1 MAKTPFS
8 YKKFNA
14 LFIVLFFS
22 WALTHI
28 WIVHN
33 LFHVS
38 WLTSLW
44 DSAIYNITLAASTV
58 LISLILL
65 FYKPISK
72 SIWISMSMILV
83 LTYGWANY
91 SPYLLSFVNI
101 SEPDYFEFVRQ
112 SFPVRFIFGLMI
124 NTSALGVSWFWYGIE
139 EQREQEKRR
148 QKLEDLAKEAE
159 LLSLRQK
166 LQPHFLFNSLN
177 SISALVVVK
186 PEQARTMIHQL
197 SDFLRSTLRQEE
209 NKKISLSEEL
219 KQLDLYLAIEKV
231 RFGHRLNTIIEHDE
245 YIEAQV
251 PAMILQPV
259 VENAIKFGLYDTI
272 GEVSIRIKVEKIKN
286 QVLIEVSNPFDPTT
300 RSANDKGTGFGLNSI
315 QRRLY
320 LLYAR
325 NDLLLTQEANGLFIT
340 KILIPQ

>member
-1 MAKTPFS
+1 MSKSLFA
-8 YKKFNA
+8 YRKFNA
-14 LFIVLFFS
+14 LFIVLFLS
-22 WALTHI
+22 WTVTHV

-33 LFHVS
+33 VFKFS
-38 WLTSLW
+38 WLTSIW
-44 DSAIYNITLAASTV
+44 DSIIYNTILAGCAV
-58 LISLILL
+58 IISLVLL
-65 FYKPISK
+65 FYKPVAK
-72 SIWISMSMILV
+72 SIWISLLMVLV
-83 LTYGWANY
+83 ITYIWVEK
-91 SPYLLSFVNI
+91 SPFLLSFVNI
-101 SEPDYFEFVRQ
+101 SEKNYLEFINQ
-112 SFPVRFIFGLMI
+112 SFSVRFIFGLMI
-124 NTSALGVSWFWYGIE
+124 NSSVLGVSWFWYGIE
-139 EQREQEKRR
+139 EQQEQSKRR

-209 NKKISLSEEL
+209 NKKISIVEEM

-231 RFGHRLNTIIEHDE
+231 RFGHRLNTTIEIDE
-245 YIEAQV
+245 NIEAQV

-259 VENAIKFGLYDTI
+259 VENAIKFGLYDTTGTVDI
-272 GEVSIRIKVEKIKN
+272 NIKVTHSN
-286 QVLIEVSNPFDPTT
+286 NSVSIEVSNPFDPST

-325 NDLLLTQEANGLFIT
+325 NDLLLTQEVNGLFIT

>member
-72 SIWISMSMILV
+72 SIWVSMSMILV

-101 SEPDYFEFVRQ
+101 SEPDYFEFVHQ

-148 QKLEDLAKEAE
+148 QKFEDLAKEAE

-219 KQLDLYLAIEKV
+219 KQLNLYLEIEKV
-231 RFGHRLNTIIEHDE
+231 RFGHRLNTIIEYDNT
-245 YIEAQV
+245 IEAQV

-272 GEVSIRIKVEKIKN
+272 GEVSIYIKVEKIKN
-286 QVLIEVSNPFDPTT
+286 QILIEVSNPFDPDT

-325 NDLLLTQEANGLFIT
+325 NDLLLTHEKNGLFIT

>member
-1 MAKTPFS
+1 MSKSLFA
-8 YKKFNA
+8 YRKFNA
-14 LFIVLFFS
+14 LFIVLFLS
-22 WALTHI
+22 WTITHI

-33 LFHVS
+33 VFKFS
-38 WLTSLW
+38 WLTSIW
-44 DSAIYNITLAASTV
+44 DSIIYNTILAGCAII
-58 LISLILL
+58 ISLVLL
-65 FYKPISK
+65 FYKPVAK
-72 SIWISMSMILV
+72 SIWISLLMV
-83 LTYGWANY
+83 LIITYIWVEK
-91 SPYLLSFVNI
+91 SPFFLSYVNI
-101 SEPDYFEFVRQ
+101 SEKNYLEFINQ
-112 SFPVRFIFGLMI
+112 SFSVRFIFGLMI
-124 NTSALGVSWFWYGIE
+124 NSSVLGVSWFWYGIE
-139 EQREQEKRR
+139 EQKEQSKRR

-209 NKKISLSEEL
+209 NKKISIVEEMN
-219 KQLDLYLAIEKV
+219 QLDLYLAIEKV
-231 RFGHRLNTIIEHDE
+231 RFGHRLNTKIEIDKNIDAH
-245 YIEAQV
+245 V

-259 VENAIKFGLYDTI
+259 VENAIKFGLYDITGTVDI
-272 GEVSIRIKVEKIKN
+272 NIKVTHTNK
-286 QVLIEVSNPFDPTT
+286 VVTIEVCNPYDPST

-325 NDLLLTQEANGLFIT
+325 NDLLQIKEEENLFIT
-340 KILIPQ
+340 KISIPQ

>member
-8 YKKFNA
+8 YRKFNT
-14 LFIVLFFS
+14 LFIVLFTS
-22 WALTHI
+22 WFLTQI

-33 LFHVS
+33 IFHVS
-38 WLTSLW
+38 WLTSFW
-44 DSAIYNITLAASTV
+44 DSAVYNVTLAGLTV

-65 FYKPISK
+65 FYKPVSK
-72 SIWISMSMILV
+72 SIWISVLMVVV
-83 LTYGWANY
+83 LTYVWAIY
-91 SPYLLSFVNI
+91 SPYLLNFVSI
-101 SEPDYFEFVRQ
+101 SENNYFDFVAQ

-124 NTSALGVSWFWYGIE
+124 NTSALGVSWFWYSIE
-139 EQREQEKRR
+139 EQREQENRR
-148 QKLEDLAKEAE
+148 KKVEDLAKEAE

-209 NKKISLSEEL
+209 NKKINISEEL
-219 KQLDLYLAIEKV
+219 KQLELYLSIEKV
-231 RFGHRLNTIIEHDE
+231 RFGHRLNTVIHFDE
-245 YIEAQV
+245 NIKATV
-251 PAMILQPV
+251 PSMILQPV
-259 VENAIKFGLYDTI
+259 VENAIKFGLYDTT
-272 GEVSIRIKVEKIKN
+272 GEVCIDIKVEKIKN
-286 QVLIEVSNPFDPTT
+286 QILIEVRTPFDPET
-300 RSANDKGTGFGLNSI
+300 RNANDSGTGFGLNSI

-325 NDLLLTQEANGLFIT
+325 NDLLLTQEKNGLFIT

>member
-1 MAKTPFS
+1 MAKTLFS
-8 YKKFNA
+8 YRKFNA

-22 WALTHI
+22 WAITHI

-44 DSAIYNITLAASTV
+44 DSAIYNITLAGTTV

-65 FYKPISK
+65 FYKPITK
-72 SIWISMSMILV
+72 SIWISMSMVIV
-83 LTYGWANY
+83 LTYGWAIY
-91 SPYLLSFVNI
+91 SPYLLTFVSI
-101 SEPDYFEFVRQ
+101 SEANYFNFVQQ

-139 EQREQEKRR
+139 DQREQEKRR

-209 NKKISLSEEL
+209 NKKISINEEL
-219 KQLDLYLAIEKV
+219 KQLELYLAIEKV
-231 RFGHRLNTIIEHDE
+231 RFGHRLNTIIEFDE
-245 YIEAQV
+245 DIEAQV

-259 VENAIKFGLYDTI
+259 VENAIKFGLYDTT
-272 GEVSIRIKVEKIKN
+272 GEVSIIIKVEKIKN
-286 QVLIEVSNPFDPTT
+286 QILIEVSNPYDPAT

-325 NDLLLTQEANGLFIT
+325 NDLLLTHEKNGLFIT

>member
-1 MAKTPFS
+1 MSKSLFA
-8 YKKFNA
+8 YRKFNA
-14 LFIVLFFS
+14 LFVVLFIS
-22 WALTHI
+22 WTLTHI
-28 WIVHN
+28 WIVHTV
-33 LFHVS
+33 FKFS
-38 WLTSLW
+38 WLTSIW
-44 DSAIYNITLAASTV
+44 DSLIYNILLAGCTV

-65 FYKPISK
+65 FYKPVAK
-72 SIWISMSMILV
+72 SIWISLAMVIVITYIWVEKAPFL
-83 LTYGWANY
+83 LTFA
-91 SPYLLSFVNI
+91 SI
-101 SEPDYFEFVRQ
+101 SEKNYFDFIEQ

-124 NTSALGVSWFWYGIE
+124 NSSALGASWFWYGIE
-139 EQREQEKRR
+139 EQREQAKRS
-148 QKLEDLAKEAE
+148 QKIEDLAKEAE

-209 NKKISLSEEL
+209 NKKISISEEM

-231 RFGHRLNTIIEHDE
+231 RFGHRLNTKIEIDDDS
-245 YIEAQV
+245 EAQV

-259 VENAIKFGLYDTI
+259 VENAIKFGLYDTTGTVDI
-272 GEVSIRIKVEKIKN
+272 NIKVEKKKN
-286 QVLIEVSNPFDPTT
+286 SVDIEVSNPFDPQT
-300 RSANDKGTGFGLNSI
+300 RSANDRGTGFGLNSI

-325 NDLLLTQEANGLFIT
+325 TDLLQTKEENGLFIT
-340 KILIPQ
+340 KISIPQ

>member
-1 MAKTPFS
+1 MSKSLFA
-8 YKKFNA
+8 YRKFNA
-14 LFIVLFFS
+14 LFIVLFLS
-22 WALTHI
+22 WTVTHV

-33 LFHVS
+33 VFKFS
-38 WLTSLW
+38 WLTSIW
-44 DSAIYNITLAASTV
+44 DSIIYNTILAGCAV
-58 LISLILL
+58 IISLVLL
-65 FYKPISK
+65 FYKPVAK
-72 SIWISMSMILV
+72 SIWISLLMVLV
-83 LTYGWANY
+83 ITYIWVEK
-91 SPYLLSFVNI
+91 SPFLLSFVNI
-101 SEPDYFEFVRQ
+101 SEKNYLEFINQ
-112 SFPVRFIFGLMI
+112 SFSVRFIFGLMI
-124 NTSALGVSWFWYGIE
+124 NSSVLGVSWFWYGIE
-139 EQREQEKRR
+139 EQQEQSKRR

-209 NKKISLSEEL
+209 NKKISIVEEM

-231 RFGHRLNTIIEHDE
+231 RFGHRLNTTIEIDE
-245 YIEAQV
+245 NMDAQV

-259 VENAIKFGLYDTI
+259 VENAIKFGLYDTTGTVDI
-272 GEVSIRIKVEKIKN
+272 IIKVTLSNNI
-286 QVLIEVSNPFDPTT
+286 VSIEVSNPYDPST

-325 NDLLLTQEANGLFIT
+325 NDLLQIKEDKNLFIT
-340 KILIPQ
+340 KISIPQ

>member
-1 MAKTPFS
+1 MSKSLFA
-8 YKKFNA
+8 YRKFNA
-14 LFIVLFFS
+14 LFIVLFLS
-22 WALTHI
+22 WTITHI

-33 LFHVS
+33 VFKFS
-38 WLTSLW
+38 WLTSIW
-44 DSAIYNITLAASTV
+44 DSIIYNTILAGCAV
-58 LISLILL
+58 IISLVLL
-65 FYKPISK
+65 FYKPVAK
-72 SIWISMSMILV
+72 SIWISLLMV
-83 LTYGWANY
+83 LIITYIWVEK
-91 SPYLLSFVNI
+91 SPFFLSFVNI
-101 SEPDYFEFVRQ
+101 SEKNYLEFINQ
-112 SFPVRFIFGLMI
+112 SFSVRFIFGLMI
-124 NTSALGVSWFWYGIE
+124 NSSVLGISWFWYGIE
-139 EQREQEKRR
+139 EQQEQSKRR

-209 NKKISLSEEL
+209 NKKISIVEEMN
-219 KQLDLYLAIEKV
+219 QLDLYLAIEKV
-231 RFGHRLNTIIEHDE
+231 RFGHRLNTKIEIDNN
-245 YIEAQV
+245 IDAQV

-259 VENAIKFGLYDTI
+259 VENAIKFGLYDTTGTVDI
-272 GEVSIRIKVEKIKN
+272 NIKVTHSNKI
-286 QVLIEVSNPFDPTT
+286 VTIEVSNPYDPST

-325 NDLLLTQEANGLFIT
+325 NDLLQIKEEENLFIT
-340 KILIPQ
+340 KISIPQ

>member
-1 MAKTPFS
+1 MSKSLFA
-8 YKKFNA
+8 YRKFNA
-14 LFIVLFFS
+14 LFIVLFLS
-22 WALTHI
+22 WTVTHV

-33 LFHVS
+33 VFKFS
-38 WLTSLW
+38 WLTSIW
-44 DSAIYNITLAASTV
+44 DSIIYNTILAGCAV
-58 LISLILL
+58 IISLVLL
-65 FYKPISK
+65 FYKPVAK
-72 SIWISMSMILV
+72 SIWISLLMVLV
-83 LTYGWANY
+83 ITYIWVEK
-91 SPYLLSFVNI
+91 SPFLLSFVNI
-101 SEPDYFEFVRQ
+101 SEKNYLEFINQ
-112 SFPVRFIFGLMI
+112 SFSVRFIFGLMI
-124 NTSALGVSWFWYGIE
+124 NSSVLGVSWFWYGIE
-139 EQREQEKRR
+139 EQQVQSKRR

-209 NKKISLSEEL
+209 NKKISIVEEM

-231 RFGHRLNTIIEHDE
+231 RFGHRLNTTIEIDE
-245 YIEAQV
+245 NIEAQV

-259 VENAIKFGLYDTI
+259 VENAIKFGLYDTTGTVDI
-272 GEVSIRIKVEKIKN
+272 NIKVTHSN
-286 QVLIEVSNPFDPTT
+286 NSVSIEVSNPFDPST

-325 NDLLLTQEANGLFIT
+325 NDLLQIKEDKNLFIT
-340 KILIPQ
+340 KISIPQ

>member
-245 YIEAQV
+245 DIEAQV

-325 NDLLLTQEANGLFIT
+325 NDLLLTQEVNGLFIT

>member
-1 MAKTPFS
+1 MSKSLFA
-8 YKKFNA
+8 YRKFNA
-14 LFIVLFFS
+14 LFIVLFLS
-22 WALTHI
+22 WTVTHV

-33 LFHVS
+33 VFKFS
-38 WLTSLW
+38 WLTSIW
-44 DSAIYNITLAASTV
+44 DSIIYNTILAGCAV
-58 LISLILL
+58 IISLVLL
-65 FYKPISK
+65 FYKPVAK
-72 SIWISMSMILV
+72 SIWISLLMVLV
-83 LTYGWANY
+83 ITYIWVEK
-91 SPYLLSFVNI
+91 SPFLLSFVNI
-101 SEPDYFEFVRQ
+101 SEKNYLEFINQ
-112 SFPVRFIFGLMI
+112 SFSVRFIFGLMI
-124 NTSALGVSWFWYGIE
+124 NSSVLGVSWFWYGIE
-139 EQREQEKRR
+139 EQQEQSKRR

-209 NKKISLSEEL
+209 NKKISIVEEM

-231 RFGHRLNTIIEHDE
+231 RFGHRLNTTIEIDE
-245 YIEAQV
+245 NIEAQV

-259 VENAIKFGLYDTI
+259 VENAIKFGLYDTTGTVDI
-272 GEVSIRIKVEKIKN
+272 NIKVTHSN
-286 QVLIEVSNPFDPTT
+286 NSVSIEVSNPFDPST

-325 NDLLLTQEANGLFIT
+325 NDLLQIKEDKNLFIT
-340 KILIPQ
+340 KISIPQ